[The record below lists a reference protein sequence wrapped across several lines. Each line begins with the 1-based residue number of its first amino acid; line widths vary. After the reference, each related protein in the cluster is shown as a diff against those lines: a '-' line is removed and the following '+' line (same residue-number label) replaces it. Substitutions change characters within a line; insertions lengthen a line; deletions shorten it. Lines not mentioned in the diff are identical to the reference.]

1 MRLYEYQGKGLLARG
16 GIATPEGRLARRPED
31 VIGAAQEIGYPVV
44 IKTQVLTGKRG
55 KAGGIRFASNEDE
68 ARQAAEALFQ
78 LTIGGL
84 AVEQV
89 WVERKLEIEQELY
102 VSITADPTAP
112 RPIAIFCA
120 EGGMDIE
127 ETANTAPE
135 KIGKLPINILKGL
148 RSFEA
153 LDLVQSAAGSRRF
166 PAKTAQALAAV
177 LVQLYQVY
185 RQFDGTL
192 VEINPL
198 VITPQGVVA
207 ADARV
212 DLDDDA
218 VARHPELGL
227 DSVEDTGARPPTA
240 LEIAAGKIDEH
251 DHRGT
256 THFVQID
263 PDGSFAARKGLVPI
277 AFDCVGTGTS
287 LTTMDELI
295 PLGYFPVNFCDSSGN
310 PTGSKLYRITKIILS
325 QPHIQGYLFLSCVSS
340 QQLDHTARGII
351 AALEELYPAT
361 GGKPNIPMV
370 FEFRGSWDNVAI
382 DLFRQHGIADCP
394 WVRLLGRDSTEKE
407 AALAF
412 HEAHTMWKEQTGG
425 LA

>member
-1 MRLYEYQGKGLLARG
+1 MRLYEYQGKQLLAKV
-16 GIATPEGRLARRPED
+16 GIATPEGRLARSPQD
-31 VIGAAQEIGYPVV
+31 VPKAAQEIGYPVV

-55 KAGGIRFASNEDE
+55 KAGGIRFAANDE
-68 ARQAAEALFQ
+68 EALREAEALFRMEVA
-78 LTIGGL
+78 GMP
-84 AVEQV
+84 VHQV
-89 WVERKLEIEQELY
+89 WVERRLDIEQEVY
-102 VSITADPTAP
+102 ASITADPTAP

-120 EGGMDIE
+120 AGGVDIE

-148 RSFEA
+148 RFYEA
-153 LDLVQSAAGSRRF
+153 LDLIQSSADKRF
-166 PAKTAQALAAV
+166 PAKTAQALANV
-177 LVQLYQVY
+177 LVQLYQAY
-185 RQFDGTL
+185 RLYDGTL
-192 VEINPL
+192 VEVNPL

-212 DLDDDA
+212 DLDDDS
-218 VARHPELGL
+218 VSRHPELGL
-227 DSVEDTGARPPTA
+227 DSVEDTGSRPPTP

-263 PDGSFAARKGLVPI
+263 PDGSFAAQKGLIPI

-310 PTGSKLYRITKIILS
+310 PAGSKLYRITKIILS

-351 AALEELYPAT
+351 AALEELYPET

-382 DLFRQHGIADCP
+382 DLFHQHGIAECP

-412 HEAHTMWKEQTGG
+412 HEAHKLWMETTGG
-425 LA
+425 LK